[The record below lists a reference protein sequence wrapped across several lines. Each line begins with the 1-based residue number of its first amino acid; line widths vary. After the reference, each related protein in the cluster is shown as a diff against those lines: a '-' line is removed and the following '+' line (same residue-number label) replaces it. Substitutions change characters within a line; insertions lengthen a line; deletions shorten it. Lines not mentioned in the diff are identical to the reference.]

1 MPPEAGSP
9 QPEAGGATGR
19 PALQPEVGGGGGQE
33 QGQAA
38 GPAEKPPARRHPPA
52 PGRGCGGCCHPRGGW
67 RQHQGTRGTI
77 LGTSLGNMGVP
88 GGGISRGCRAQLWGH
103 LGEGGRHLQG
113 TLGTI
118 VGTSAGDGG
127 VPGGQGHLQGTLGT
141 PMETAAGSV
150 SGSQG
155 GISRIWGYLRV
166 ASAGDNC
173 RDILGGC
180 TRGWHLQGTQGAP
193 MGTSLGH
200 MGVCGGPSPGDAG
213 DNCRDIS
220 GGCTRGG
227 THLRGRRGKWWGHLQ
242 GTWGYLG
249 VASPGD
255 TTGTHGDISGGH
267 GGMRGGGGG
276 HLQGTQ
282 GTNAG
287 TSLGEGCTRGG
298 CISRGH
304 RGHPWGH
311 LQELSVEARVASEG
325 YGGTR
330 GRHLWGHWALGGGT
344 LGDTRGISVG
354 HHRGPRGGTPG
365 RRVGNGGQ
373 TLPRHPPPATHL
385 PSAPASCVPH
395 GRLCLCPSVPLGW
408 GQGPWA
414 VGGVSRPWGHV
425 AVPLSGTQC
434 REGSGCCRHPGADTA
449 KACPRRGGNV
459 GRGGAS
465 DTAGIP
471 PCPPPNPCVP
481 SSTLGTAGAITMG
494 RISPE

>member
-267 GGMRGGGGG
+267 GGMRGGGG
-276 HLQGTQ
+276 
-282 GTNAG
+282 A
-287 TSLGEGCTRGG
+287 TSRE
-298 CISRGH
+298 H
-304 RGHPWGH
+304 RGQMQG
-311 LQELSVEARVASEG
+311 
-325 YGGTR
+325 
-330 GRHLWGHWALGGGT
+330 HLWGRGVPGGGASPGDTGDTHGDTCRSCQWKPGWHLKDMGVPGGGT
-344 LGDTRGISVG
+344 SGDIG
-354 HHRGPRGGTPG
+354 HSAVAPWGTPG
-365 RRVGNGGQ
+365 ASLWDTTGDPGVAPPGGGWGMGDRPFPG
-373 TLPRHPPPATHL
+373 THPQPLTCLQHL
-385 PSAPASCVPH
+385 PAV
-395 GRLCLCPSVPLGW
+395 CPMAACASVPLSLWDGDR
-408 GQGPWA
+408 GP
-414 VGGVSRPWGHV
+414 
-425 AVPLSGTQC
+425 
-434 REGSGCCRHPGADTA
+434 
-449 KACPRRGGNV
+449 
-459 GRGGAS
+459 GR
-465 DTAGIP
+465 
-471 PCPPPNPCVP
+471 
-481 SSTLGTAGAITMG
+481 
-494 RISPE
+494 